1 MRRRG
6 ITALLSIWMA
16 VVLWPSCALAG
27 EWLFDFGA
35 GVPYN
40 WGPEHQVA
48 MNASGEAA
56 LIFGFNGVRVSL
68 RPSGGYFESPEWGG
82 VLVSAGGIEGTT
94 PDVGIDNRG
103 DVVAVWEQYTDRHS
117 IYEATK
123 PAGGS
128 FGAPVEVSSES
139 EEASSPNVAIDD
151 AGEATVAWL
160 DHSGSAVVRA
170 ASATLGQPFSTPV
183 GLSGEPG
190 DVSDPRVTVNDGGDT
205 IVSWERGDSQLE
217 VMVRRAG
224 TSWPAN
230 GAHDYGTALG
240 EVAASSMP
248 SVTIDSAGEALAVW
262 AAPGGTSYAARVAP
276 HMVLF
281 GPVTALTGVDG
292 SPSVA
297 MNEAGEAAIAW
308 PSGRSVQVAT
318 APPAGTFGTPEQL
331 SSYFAPSTTH
341 VSIGAGGNIAVEW
354 EAMNERDS
362 YGREGSFRTPAGT
375 FAKPQGLYGG
385 DLPEE
390 GSLVVATDSAG
401 DMIGVWDTT
410 DLHDMVSMLYD
421 AGPQLGTISAA
432 ATGGVGQSLTFSI
445 PTPASTWKPLQTVT
459 WNFGD
464 DTTANGLSV
473 SHVYSA
479 PGTYQIT
486 ATASDTQ
493 HTGFPT
499 PFFPEYVS
507 NSESQTVTVSSAP
520 TPATTTP
527 SATPAA
533 SGSVSLTSTHITTT
547 SSGEAAV
554 KLSCKGTG
562 TCRGKRTL
570 TVRTQGMFEKRG
582 RSGKGGQRRSK
593 TTTIGTASFSIAA
606 GKTVTLELKLN
617 PAGRALLSAGHGR
630 LNATL
635 TILKS
640 SPAPS
645 QTHTANVRLVQ
656 QKVIKGKK

>member
-1 MRRRG
+1 
-6 ITALLSIWMA
+6 MA

-68 RPSGGYFESPEWGG
+68 RTAGGYFEAPEWGG

-94 PDVGIDNRG
+94 PDVAIDNRG
-103 DVVAVWEQYTDRHS
+103 DVVAVWEQYTDRHL

-123 PAGGS
+123 PTGGS

-160 DHSGSAVVRA
+160 DHSGGSTVVRA

-190 DVSDPRVTVNDGGDT
+190 NVSYLRVTVNNGGDT
-205 IVSWERGDSQLE
+205 IVSWDRGGSQLE

-230 GAHDYGTALG
+230 GAHDYGTVLG
-240 EVAASSMP
+240 EVAASSTP
-248 SVTIDSAGEALAVW
+248 SVTIDGAGEALAVW
-262 AAPGGTSYAARVAP
+262 TAPGGTSYAARVAP

-281 GPVTALTGVDG
+281 GAATALTGVEG

-297 MNEAGEAAIAW
+297 MNEAGEAAMSW
-308 PSGRSVQVAT
+308 QSGRSVQVAT
-318 APPAGTFGTPEQL
+318 APPAGTFGTPVEL
-331 SSYFAPSTTH
+331 SSSFAPSTTH

-354 EAMNERDS
+354 EAMNERES
-362 YGREGSFRTPAGT
+362 FGREGSSRTPAGT
-375 FAKPQGLYGG
+375 FAKPHGLFGG
-385 DLPEE
+385 DLPVE
-390 GSLVVATDSAG
+390 GSMAVASDSAG

-410 DLHDMVSMLYD
+410 DLHDMESMLYD
-421 AGPQLGTISAA
+421 AGPQLGAISAA
-432 ATGGVGQSLTFSI
+432 ATGIVGQPVTFSI

-486 ATASDTQ
+486 ASASDTQ
-493 HTGFPT
+493 YTGLPT

-507 NSESQTVTVSSAP
+507 NSESQTITVSSAP
-520 TPATTTP
+520 MPATTTLPVTP
-527 SATPAA
+527 SATD
-533 SGSVSLTSTHITTT
+533 SVSLAESMITVRGA
-547 SSGEAAV
+547 GEAAV
-554 KLSCKGTG
+554 RLRCTGTG
-562 TCRGKRTL
+562 TCRGKLILTGKRT
-570 TVRTQGMFEKRG
+570 TRKGKEKHT
-582 RSGKGGQRRSK
+582 KM
-593 TTTIGTASFSIAA
+593 TTIGTASFSIPA
-606 GKTVTLELKLN
+606 GKTATIELELN
-617 PAGRALLSAGHGR
+617 TTGRALLSADHGH
-630 LNATL
+630 LSASL

-640 SPAPS
+640 SPSPS
-645 QTHTANVRLVQ
+645 QTHIENVQLVQ
-656 QKVIKGKK
+656 QKAHGHAKK